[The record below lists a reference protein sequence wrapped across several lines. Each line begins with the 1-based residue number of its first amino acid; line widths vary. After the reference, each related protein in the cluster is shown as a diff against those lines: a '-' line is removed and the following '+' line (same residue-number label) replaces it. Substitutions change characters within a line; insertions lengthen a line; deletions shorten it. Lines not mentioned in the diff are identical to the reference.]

1 MTDRHDMIERIGAAL
16 WGDTWQT
23 QMARALEI
31 DGSTVRRWVA
41 RKTDP
46 RPGVFVDL
54 MRIMQDRAEALD
66 NLMEEARRYG
76 GGQ

>member
-1 MTDRHDMIERIGAAL
+1 MTDKHDMIERIGTAL
-16 WGDTWQT
+16 WGDTWQS

-31 DGSTVRRWVA
+31 DSSTVRRWVA

-54 MRIMQDRAEALD
+54 IRIMQERAAALD
-66 NLMEEARRYG
+66 DLAEETKRYG
-76 GGQ
+76 GGL